1 VPSSGDRVPSRHSG
15 FGIRRSSCTPCL
27 RASVPSCLPPHAQR
41 TAFTLVETIVVIVIL
56 GVVGALVVPRLT
68 GGESRRVRG
77 AAETVAE
84 TLGALAAR
92 DAMLSQPLAL
102 LYDAER
108 NALHAQVLT
117 REENE
122 WRPDRLIPDA
132 PLGSVRLS
140 SVRVGHAELDTQ
152 TLRVELTQSQ
162 PREAI
167 RVVLTDERGTNP
179 WRAELAPGALRAV
192 VREGDGADAP
202 ASEEGID
209 LDEAGRERE
218 PW

>member
-1 VPSSGDRVPSRHSG
+1 
-15 FGIRRSSCTPCL
+15 
-27 RASVPSCLPPHAQR
+27 
-41 TAFTLVETIVVIVIL
+41 VIL

-77 AAETVAE
+77 AAEAVAE

-117 REENE
+117 RGEHS

-132 PLGSVRLS
+132 PLGSVRLA